1 MASIIIY
8 TTKEKLEHKK
18 GADGFEYYFWNL
30 PNPPKRLEKGDKI
43 YFATDKLIQGYF
55 ICESF
60 SPEGDEMILWHKDSW
75 VELKDKISTRSF
87 QGCKYAD
94 KVEGLD

>member
-8 TTKEKLEHKK
+8 TKKETLEHKK

-30 PNPPKRLEKGDKI
+30 PNPPKWFNKGDRI
-43 YFATDKLIQGYF
+43 YFACDKMVQGYF

-60 SPEGDEMILWHKDSW
+60 SPEGDEMILWNKDSW
-75 VELKDKISTRSF
+75 VELEKKIPITSF
-87 QGCKYAD
+87 QGFKYANG
-94 KVEGLD
+94 VGLK